1 MKEHLTI
8 VEERTENT
16 LSLYLKGEVNSN
28 TVGNLERYLG
38 SNLDNIEKLV
48 FELEN
53 LRFISSAGLRILLGA
68 AKIMDKK
75 QGNMIV
81 RNPQPSVQQ
90 VFDITGFSGILTIE
104 SDNKKKEI

>member
-8 VEERTENT
+8 AEERTENT
-16 LSLYLKGEVNSN
+16 LILYLKGEVNSN

-53 LRFISSAGLRILLGA
+53 LRFISSAGLRVLLSA

-81 RNPQPSVQQ
+81 RNPQPSVKQ
-90 VFDITGFSGILTIE
+90 VFDITGFSGIFTIE
-104 SDNKKKEI
+104 SDNKTKEI

>member
-1 MKEHLTI
+1 MKEYLTI
-8 VEERTENT
+8 AEERTENT
-16 LSLYLKGEVNSN
+16 LVLYLKGEVNSN

-53 LRFISSAGLRILLGA
+53 LRFISSAGLRVLLSA

-81 RNPQPSVQQ
+81 RNPQSSVKQ
-90 VFDITGFSGILTIE
+90 VFDITGFSGIFTIE
-104 SDNKKKEI
+104 LDNKAKEI